1 MTIDDIIETI
11 IASSAEVIS
20 LDELKNLISL
30 KKNFVIK
37 IGFDPTTSDLHLGH
51 LVSILKLRKL
61 QEYGFKVII
70 IIGDFTAMI
79 GDPSGKNSSR
89 PALSREHIILN
100 YKSYHSQ
107 IFKFLLP
114 DFTNIYF
121 NSSWYDFFVFD
132 NFIRLVSFSTVSR
145 MLERNDFKNRFESNI
160 PIFINEFVYPLLQ
173 AYDSVFLDVDLEIGG
188 IDQKFNFLISREIQ
202 KKFFQKSQ
210 VCLMMPLLLGIDG
223 KNKMSKSLGNCIN
236 LNDDPYDIFCKVM
249 SIPDF
254 LIKDYL
260 IYLGILDIKIYD
272 TFILSFD
279 NPMNLKSFL
288 AYRVVALVYD
298 ESSAELSKIKFFNI
312 FSKREFPGEIDITYL
327 FFDRE
332 LVYLFDVLVSLSLV
346 SSRSDFKRYLFSNS
360 IEVNGKVIVDKCY
373 VISFGLVYFLKF
385 GKKKFFKI
393 FLKKK

>member
-1 MTIDDIIETI
+1 MFVDTIIETI
-11 IASSAEVIS
+11 IASSAEVVS

-30 KKNFVIK
+30 KKKIVIK

-61 QEYGFKVII
+61 QDFGFRVII

-79 GDPSGKNSSR
+79 GDPSGKNSAR
-89 PALSREHIILN
+89 PALSREKIVLN
-100 YKSYHSQ
+100 YKNYHFQ
-107 IFKFLLP
+107 IFKFLIPEL
-114 DFTNIYF
+114 TNIYF
-121 NSSWYDFFVFD
+121 NSSWYNFFIFD
-132 NFIRLVSFSTVSR
+132 NFINLVSFSTVSR
-145 MLERNDFKNRFESNI
+145 MLERNDFKNRFDSNS

-202 KKFFQKSQ
+202 KKFFQKNQ

-236 LNDDPYDIFCKVM
+236 LNDDAYDIFCKVM

-260 IYLGILDIKIYD
+260 IYLSILDLKEYD
-272 TFILSFD
+272 TFVLSFD
-279 NPMNLKSFL
+279 NPMKLKSFL
-288 AYRVVALVYD
+288 AYKIVTLICD
-298 ESSAELSKIKFFNI
+298 EGSAEMSQDKFFNT
-312 FSKREFPGEIDITYL
+312 FSKRNFPSDICVTYL
-327 FFDRE
+327 SFDFKCI
-332 LVYLFDVLVSLSLV
+332 YLFDVLLSLELV
-346 SSRSDFKRYLFSNS
+346 SSKSDFKRLLACKS
-360 IEVNGKVIVDKCY
+360 IEINEELVIDKSY
-373 VISFGLVYFLKF
+373 IFSFDVVYFLKF

-393 FLKKK
+393 ILKKN